1 MCTATTIRNKD
12 FYFGRNLDLGAE
24 HGEKV
29 LVIPRALPLSFRYT
43 PDLDHHEAMIGMG
56 VYIQGFPLFYDGANE
71 SGLAIA
77 GLNFPGNAVYGKPE
91 EGKTNIP
98 SFEFIPWLLTH
109 ATSVQEVREILENAV
124 ITDDAF
130 APDFPVSTLHWMVSD
145 KYESIVVEP
154 TKTGLHIYSNPAE
167 VLTNNPEFP
176 IHLFSLNNYTRL
188 SPRDEKPTFGIDM
201 DYDIY
206 CKGLGGLGLPG
217 DLSSISRF
225 VKAAFTRANSI
236 SGESEKE
243 NVSQFFHILGS
254 VDQQRGAVIYG
265 DDNYEITV
273 YAACINASK
282 GIYYYHTYD
291 NARITKID
299 MYKEDLDKAE
309 PSIFPLRTEEDFFEE
324 N

>member
-1 MCTATTIRNKD
+1 MCTATTLRKKD
-12 FYFGRNLDLGAE
+12 FYFGRNLDLGGS
-24 HGEKV
+24 HGEQV
-29 LVIPRALPLSFRYT
+29 LVIPRSHALPFRHFPTLS
-43 PDLDHHEAMIGMG
+43 HHEAIIGMG
-56 VYIQGFPLFYDGANE
+56 VYFNGFPLLYDGANE

-77 GLNFPGNAVYGKPE
+77 GLNFPGNAVYRKSE
-91 EGKTNIP
+91 EGKKNVT

-109 ATSVQEVREILENAV
+109 AQSVEEAKELLKNTV
-124 ITDDAF
+124 ITDEAF
-130 APDFPVSTLHWMVSD
+130 APSFPVATLHWMISD
-145 KYESIVVEP
+145 KSSSIVVEQ
-154 TKTGLHIYSNPAE
+154 TKTGLHVYDNKAE

-176 IHLFSLNNYTRL
+176 IHMFSLNNYSHL
-188 SPRDEKPTFGIDM
+188 SPRDREPSFGIDM

-236 SGESEKE
+236 CGEGEKE
-243 NVSQFFHILGS
+243 CVSQFFHILGS

-265 DDNYEITV
+265 EGEYEITV
-273 YAACINASK
+273 YSACINASK

-299 MYKEDLDKAE
+299 MHKEDLEKSE
-309 PSIFPLRTEEDFFEE
+309 VSIFPLRTEEDFFEE